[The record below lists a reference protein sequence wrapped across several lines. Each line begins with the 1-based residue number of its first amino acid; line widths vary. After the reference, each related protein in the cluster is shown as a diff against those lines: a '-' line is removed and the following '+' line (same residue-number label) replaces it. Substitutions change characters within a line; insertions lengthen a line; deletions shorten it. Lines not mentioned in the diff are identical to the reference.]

1 MDSQRTNAHLT
12 ACRRLAMEQNKK
24 LFEEAN
30 TLNRSAINLLDSPN
44 LDSEMFLQYLQ
55 LRRKAD
61 AQFREALDHLSLIN
75 EQFPELSSERETL
88 FGEQQVAFAPPTA
101 QERSD
106 CSATGETI
114 TVPAFHLGMEPKD
127 R

>member
-1 MDSQRTNAHLT
+1 MDSQRINAHLN
-12 ACRRLAMEQNKK
+12 ACRRFAMEQNKK
-24 LFEEAN
+24 LFEKAN
-30 TLNRSAINLLDSPN
+30 TLNRSAINLLDRPD

-75 EQFPELSSERETL
+75 EQFPALSNEPETF
-88 FGEQQVAFAPPTA
+88 FGGKQVAFAPPTA

-114 TVPAFHLGMEPKD
+114 TVPAFHPRMEPNE